1 VSSTGR
7 VERRCRVCHS
17 AFRTPRP
24 PIKDVIKEWCV
35 SSELLLIFPS
45 SWQSE

>member
-35 SSELLLIFPS
+35 SFLPLFPSS